1 MSSLLKISHII
12 KIWCLFPIFHVL
24 IVFAVPSFLHLWW
37 QNFVLVEQTDMVTKQ
52 YMHPILIVLRFKV
65 MSLND
70 INCTQLLG
78 LHDKLPANGLL
89 SVITILHIRLCSLP
103 GPRYSGE
110 FRKIFRVVETWIL
123 VIDFVPTM
131 KGISLVPINVKNL
144 VTSRHTLNK
153 VS

>member
-1 MSSLLKISHII
+1 
-12 KIWCLFPIFHVL
+12 
-24 IVFAVPSFLHLWW
+24 
-37 QNFVLVEQTDMVTKQ
+37 MVTKQ

-110 FRKIFRVVETWIL
+110 FRKIFRVVET
-123 VIDFVPTM
+123 
-131 KGISLVPINVKNL
+131 
-144 VTSRHTLNK
+144 
-153 VS
+153 